1 MRITYKTK
9 GTCTRMIEI
18 DVEDGVILQV
28 TFFGGCSGNTQG
40 ISRLVAGM
48 KVDDVIE
55 KMRGIDC
62 NGRGTSCPDQL
73 TLALLEYNAGKDVPP
88 LL

>member
-1 MRITYKTK
+1 MTISYKTK

-18 DVEDGVILQV
+18 EVENEVIKKV

-48 KVDDVIE
+48 RADDVIA
-55 KMRGIDC
+55 KMQGIDC

-73 TLALLEYNAGKDVPP
+73 TLALLEYKNTGK
-88 LL
+88 